1 MGAKEEIKEYDK
13 ASSKDFFLYKKEIN
27 FINKINSKK
36 HRLSEFCELKVGL
49 ATLSDS
55 VYYLPD
61 CRIINDKVISK
72 GHSFEIS
79 ATKRCYKAGRLSR
92 YNKTVEDRIIYPYDG
107 NKQILSD
114 KKFKTKH
121 PLAYN
126 YLLKNKQAL
135 LNRDKK
141 GCEKK
146 VAAGTMEWFEYGR
159 GQGMRLKDKKILISA
174 IVTKKFF
181 LEIDSGLFISG
192 YCLQMKNNKDI
203 GVVLRAIQSQD
214 FLDWISLNGSPK
226 SGGYFSINK
235 KCVES
240 FRFNKKIV

>member
-1 MGAKEEIKEYDK
+1 M
-13 ASSKDFFLYKKEIN
+13 
-27 FINKINSKK
+27 
-36 HRLSEFCELKVGL
+36 
-49 ATLSDS
+49 
-55 VYYLPD
+55 
-61 CRIINDKVISK
+61 
-72 GHSFEIS
+72 
-79 ATKRCYKAGRLSR
+79 
-92 YNKTVEDRIIYPYDG
+92 
-107 NKQILSD
+107 
-114 KKFKTKH
+114 
-121 PLAYN
+121 
-126 YLLKNKQAL
+126 LKNKQAL

-240 FRFNKKIV
+240 FRFNKKI